1 MPAPSKWNRKAK
13 ARNDKRAAAR
23 SGGGRTASEAA
34 FGRSQRAAGRAV
46 SRTNTRVPKA
56 NRPRAVRTPLAL
68 PEVQTSI
75 ERLRD
80 KYGSETLDRGNR
92 EARRVNTEVSQRRD
106 SAERKLE
113 NTALRSLPTRGEAL
127 KAAPQVRASTQL
139 NAEGTRVE
147 KLAGAT
153 QVGNEGLG
161 AVQRAAK
168 RGQIRREGKKFTT
181 PKVRRTRKKVQ
192 RAKRTVQKA
201 RAAAQSGV
209 EGPLTQ
215 GQKEFVREFS
225 RRTGIN
231 PRVAGAWVLAEMSGG
246 AATGREA
253 DGNHNWLNIA
263 YFDSGPGTITKDAVW
278 GSPKS
283 AAQASAD
290 FLKGE
295 RFGPSAGIRAILPNA
310 KGRSDEAQIQA
321 IAASDW
327 ASSGYDGGNLL
338 RGTHDLISYT
348 PPSPKA
354 KRRLERAKTRAAT
367 VDKQAKGLGIQGV
380 RPESPNKVP
389 KAGEPRF
396 VNFSKG
402 GVGTSSTQWLTPT
415 GGNEVLKFQKPLGD
429 ALIALAKASGEPVQ
443 VNSAY
448 RSNEEQAALYQ
459 AYLNGTGNLAAPPG
473 QSNHNHGAAVDVN
486 LTPRQRELAAQFGLG
501 FPVAGEDWH
510 MELVGDAANQIV
522 SDGGGGGGSVPTPS
536 GGTSGSGTSGGSSA
550 PVSREQ
556 RRKSVLRQ
564 LRELGF
570 NVTPSGIRRTGR
582 AASSTIEA
590 PESVSKIKERYGVK

>member
-1 MPAPSKWNRKAK
+1 MA
-13 ARNDKRAAAR
+13 
-23 SGGGRTASEAA
+23 
-34 FGRSQRAAGRAV
+34 AAGRKVSASNLRGPKTKPVKAV
-46 SRTNTRVPKA
+46 RQPRVPD
-56 NRPRAVRTPLAL
+56 PLRL
-68 PEVQTSI
+68 PEVQSAV

-80 KYGSETLDRGNR
+80 KYGANR
-92 EARRVNTEVSQRRD
+92 RTPQQEGLAESLEVSREQSR
-106 SAERKLE
+106 AERKLE
-113 NTALRSLPTRGEAL
+113 NAALRSLPTRGEAL
-127 KAAPQVRASTQL
+127 KAAPEVRAATQL

-147 KLAGAT
+147 RLAGAT

-161 AVQRAAK
+161 AVQRAAE
-168 RGQIRREGKKFTT
+168 RGQVRREGKRFTT
-181 PKVRRTRKKVQ
+181 PRVRRTQRKVK
-192 RAKRTVQKA
+192 RARREVRKA
-201 RAAAQSGV
+201 RAAARSGV

-231 PRVAGAWVLAEMSGG
+231 PRVAGAWVLAEMSGS

-253 DGNHNWLNIA
+253 EGNHNWLNIA
-263 YFDSGPGTITKDAVW
+263 YFDSGPGTITKDPIW

-290 FLKGE
+290 FLKGK

-310 KGRSDEAQIQA
+310 KGRSDEAQIRA
-321 IAASDW
+321 IAGSDW
-327 ASSGYDGGNLL
+327 ASSGYNGGDLL
-338 RGTHDLISYT
+338 RGTRDLISYT
-348 PPSPKA
+348 PPSPRA
-354 KRRLERAKTRAAT
+354 KRRLERAKAQAAT
-367 VDKQAKGLGIQGV
+367 VDKQAKELGIQGV

-396 VNFSKG
+396 VNFSQG
-402 GVGTSSTQWLTPT
+402 GVGTSSTKWLIPT

-429 ALIALAKASGEPVQ
+429 ALIALAKASGEPIQ

-459 AYLNGTGNLAAPPG
+459 DYLNGTGNLAAPPG

-522 SDGGGGGGSVPTPS
+522 ASPGGGGGSMVSSPS
-536 GGTSGSGTSGGSSA
+536 GGSPGGSGSAGG
-550 PVSREQ
+550 PVTREQ

-564 LRELGF
+564 LRDLGF
-570 NVTPSGIRRTGR
+570 NVTPSGIRRTGL
-582 AASSTIEA
+582 AAGSTIEA
-590 PESVSKIKERYGVK
+590 PESVSKVKERYGIK

>member
-1 MPAPSKWNRKAK
+1 MA
-13 ARNDKRAAAR
+13 
-23 SGGGRTASEAA
+23 
-34 FGRSQRAAGRAV
+34 AAGRKV
-46 SRTNTRVPKA
+46 SKSNLRGPK
-56 NRPRAVRTPLAL
+56 RKPIRAVRQPRIPDPLKR
-68 PEVQTSI
+68 PEVQSAV
-75 ERLRD
+75 ERLRSKHD
-80 KYGSETLDRGNR
+80 PNRRTPQQEGLSESLKVSR
-92 EARRVNTEVSQRRD
+92 EQSK
-106 SAERKLE
+106 AERKLE
-113 NTALRSLPTRGEAL
+113 NAALRSLPTRGEAL
-127 KAAPQVRASTQL
+127 KAAPEVRAATRL
-139 NAEGTRVE
+139 NTEGTRVE
-147 KLAGAT
+147 LLAGAR

-161 AVQRAAK
+161 AVQRAAE
-168 RGQIRREGKKFTT
+168 RGKIRREGDRFTT
-181 PKVRRTRKKVQ
+181 PRVRQTRKKVK
-192 RAKRTVQKA
+192 RAKRELRGAK
-201 RAAAQSGV
+201 AAARSGV
-209 EGPLTQ
+209 EGPLTR

-253 DGNHNWLNIA
+253 EGNHNWLNIA

-290 FLKGE
+290 FLKGK

-310 KGRSDEAQIQA
+310 RGRSDEAQIQA
-321 IAASDW
+321 IASSDW

-338 RGTHDLISYT
+338 RGTRDLISYT
-348 PPSPKA
+348 PPSRRA
-354 KRRLERAKTRAAT
+354 KRRLAKAEARAST
-367 VDKQAKGLGIQGV
+367 VDKRAKALGIQGV
-380 RPESPNKVP
+380 RPEAPNKVP
-389 KAGEPRF
+389 KAGNARF

-402 GVGTSSTQWLTPT
+402 GVGTSSTKWLTPT

-429 ALIALAKASGEPVQ
+429 ALIALARASGEPIQ

-486 LTPRQRELAAQFGLG
+486 LTPRQRELAGQFGLG

-522 SDGGGGGGSVPTPS
+522 SGGGGGGGSVPAPS
-536 GGTSGSGTSGGSSA
+536 GGGSFPSAPAASSGGWRRA
-550 PVSREQ
+550 RKNDRETPLEAL
-556 RRKSVLRQ
+556 RK
-564 LRELGF
+564 LGF
-570 NVTPSGIRRTGR
+570 IITPQGIRRTGI
-582 AASSTIEA
+582 AAGVRGSTKESSEGETLTA
-590 PESVSKIKERYGVK
+590 LKRKYKLR